1 MRWVQAGA
9 AACWIIYGILLHA
22 TPVIVANVIVAGLA
36 LYSAWLPG
44 PQNVVETANS
54 SDVVGEARLPTL
66 K

>member
-1 MRWVQAGA
+1 VLDHLWNP
-9 AACWIIYGILLHA
+9 LHA